1 MKINNASH
9 TLGVP
14 HAYMCTAI
22 KTELKIDTLLQL
34 EFRALGDH

>member
-14 HAYMCTAI
+14 HAYILCTAI
-22 KTELKIDTLLQL
+22 KTELKIDTLL
-34 EFRALGDH
+34 

>member
-14 HAYMCTAI
+14 HTYMSTAI
-22 KTELKIDTLLQL
+22 KTELKIDTLL
-34 EFRALGDH
+34 